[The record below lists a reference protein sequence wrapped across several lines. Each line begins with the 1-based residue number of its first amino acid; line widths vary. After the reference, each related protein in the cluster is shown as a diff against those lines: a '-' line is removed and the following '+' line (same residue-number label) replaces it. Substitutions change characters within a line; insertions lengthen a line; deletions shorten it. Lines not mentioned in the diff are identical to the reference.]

1 MKKDALKFNDD
12 NKDKPYCKG
21 RMFVGSGRGGA
32 HWETCDR
39 RDRCLKY
46 KEWVSAGK
54 PLCNHEEHVPV
65 ELVSVSVFR
74 QCFLYNL

>member
-1 MKKDALKFNDD
+1 MKKDALKFNED

-21 RMFVGSGRGGA
+21 RIFVGSGRGGA
-32 HWETCDR
+32 HWETCNR
-39 RDRCLKY
+39 RDKCLKY
-46 KEWVSAGK
+46 KEWVSVGK

-65 ELVSVSVFR
+65 ELVSVSIFR